1 MLYLYSY
8 LCREI
13 FDSLVPPFIHQI
25 LVLRDSTERVQL
37 ALVEQLSIRPSFNR
51 YFIRG
56 NTSTDGKL
64 KLRREP
70 IRKAYRV

>member
-25 LVLRDSTERVQL
+25 LVSRDSTERVQL
-37 ALVEQLSIRPSFNR
+37 ALVEQLSIRPSLFYSR
-51 YFIRG
+51 KYVDRWKIKITAR
-56 NTSTDGKL
+56 TDS
-64 KLRREP
+64 
-70 IRKAYRV
+70 KAYRV